1 MDYED
6 RLIIY
11 IDILGFSNFVNYTSQ
26 TRINSS
32 EKIERI
38 DRLLSMI
45 RDFFKD
51 EHQVLQISKTR
62 LATSFS
68 DLIVISISLE
78 EIDNMDIEIYEVFY
92 LLLNAT
98 IRGFLLRGA
107 IVYGKLI
114 HTKDVLFGPGLIDAY
129 NKEKKEAKYPR
140 IIIDDAIVADL
151 KDLSHKTKNAKSC
164 EQIISRDTDGIYY
177 IDFLKSA
184 RDEVDNFREYTIFL
198 SSFCD
203 ILLKMMDNPT
213 LSEKYVWLKNKFIKH
228 VNMYSKIF
236 NITFLDE
243 EDLTKDDLSTFKMIL
258 YEFRDKSFKNKL

>member
-26 TRINSS
+26 TRINTS

-38 DRLLSMI
+38 DKLLAMI
-45 RDFFKD
+45 RHFFKE
-51 EHQVLQISKTR
+51 EHQVLQLSKTR
-62 LATSFS
+62 QSTSFS

-114 HTKDVLFGPGLIDAY
+114 HTKDVIFGPGLIDAY
-129 NKEKKEAKYPR
+129 NKEKTIAKYPR
-140 IIIDDAIVADL
+140 IIIDDVIVADL
-151 KDLSHKTKNAKSC
+151 KDLPEKSKNAKSC

-184 RDEVDNFREYTIFL
+184 RYEADNFREYTIFL

-203 ILLKMMDNPT
+203 ILLEMIDNPS
-213 LSEKYVWLKNKFIKH
+213 LSEKYEWLKNKFTNH
-228 VNMYSKIF
+228 VNTYADAF
-236 NITFLDE
+236 NFTFLDE
-243 EDLTKDDLSTFKMIL
+243 EELTKDDLGTYKML
-258 YEFRDKSFKNKL
+258 LSEFRDKSFKNKL